1 MPSRRSPRHL
11 QTTYTER
18 FVQALGLLCTKEPPA
33 EMCEAWLFSDD
44 ERLQEWAIEHARMTW
59 AQGIGTI
66 DAAREMAEHC
76 EEGDDSGGAP
86 LHLTFAD
93 DLRAYRQKHGI
104 VVDEPASAA
113 GDGQESASALL
124 GESLSSLES
133 LLYMA
138 VTFPDEL
145 SKDHYEV
152 KKAQTVVDKVRA
164 FLA

>member
-1 MPSRRSPRHL
+1 MPNKRRSAHV
-11 QTTYTER
+11 QTTYTQR
-18 FVQALGLLCTKEPPA
+18 FAQALGFLCTKEPPF

-44 ERLQEWAIEHARMTW
+44 ERLQEWALEHVRASW

-76 EEGDDSGGAP
+76 EEGDDSSGEP

-93 DLRAYRQKHGI
+93 DLLAYRKKHGLP
-104 VVDEPASAA
+104 VDEQTDS
-113 GDGQESASALL
+113 GDESENAITLL
-124 GESLSSLES
+124 ATSLGSLES
-133 LLYMA
+133 LVYA
-138 VTFPDEL
+138 AETFPDEL

-152 KKAQTVVDKVRA
+152 TKAKTVIEKGRA